1 MTEQKRQKLHSA
13 DYFGE
18 QRDSWW
24 NQDFLALLGQ
34 RWGLEKVNTVLDV
47 GCGLGHWGQ
56 TLSDILPGSARIT
69 GIDRELKWVEGA
81 RARVQALKKADR
93 FSYQSGVASELAF
106 EDATF
111 DMVTCQTLL
120 IHVHASVGCYPR
132 NATRTK
138 ARRTLGRG

>member
-24 NQDFLALLGQ
+24 NQDILALLGQ

-56 TLSDILPGSARIT
+56 TQP
-69 GIDRELKWVEGA
+69 
-81 RARVQALKKADR
+81 
-93 FSYQSGVASELAF
+93 
-106 EDATF
+106 
-111 DMVTCQTLL
+111 
-120 IHVHASVGCYPR
+120 
-132 NATRTK
+132 
-138 ARRTLGRG
+138 